1 MPSDKEFSDEKIEK
15 MLEEARMKP
24 VPPQVLKGFKDDVM
38 RRIEA
43 ERGGQS
49 KPAGPKPGSWF
60 AGGFRLPRVQMTV
73 GAGAFACLILVS
85 IVALTVDH
93 PAPVAPVSKEAREAR
108 AVVSVPGISDGAFQV
123 ASVPAAMTASS
134 QAVSVGAAASVRTS
148 DMMKAASQTQ
158 GPSQAGP
165 AAGRRTSLTVEE
177 ELRLIEE
184 FDDRRF
190 FIRQDITEDEL
201 ASA

>member
-1 MPSDKEFSDEKIEK
+1 MPSDNEFSDEKIEK
-15 MLEEARMKP
+15 MLEESRMKP

-43 ERGGQS
+43 QAPR
-49 KPAGPKPGSWF
+49 KPDAGPKPGRWF

-93 PAPVAPVSKEAREAR
+93 PAPVAPASKEAR
-108 AVVSVPGISDGAFQV
+108 AVVAVPGISDGAFQV
-123 ASVPAAMTASS
+123 ASVPAVLTAPS
-134 QAVSVGAAASVRTS
+134 QAVSAAAAASVRTS
-148 DMMKAASQTQ
+148 DMMKAAPQLN
-158 GPSQAGP
+158 AP
-165 AAGRRTSLTVEE
+165 AAARKAVLTVEE

-184 FDDRRF
+184 FDDQRF

>member
-1 MPSDKEFSDEKIEK
+1 MRSDNEFSDEKIEK
-15 MLEEARMKP
+15 MLEEARMKT

-43 ERGGQS
+43 QAQAPRKTVPKSGG
-49 KPAGPKPGSWF
+49 WF

-73 GAGAFACLILVS
+73 GAGALASLILVS

-93 PAPVAPVSKEAREAR
+93 SAPTVVAPASKEAR
-108 AVVSVPGISDGAFQV
+108 AVVAVPGISDGAFQV

-134 QAVSVGAAASVRTS
+134 QAVSAAAAASVRTS
-148 DMMKAASQTQ
+148 DMMKAASQPRTM
-158 GPSQAGP
+158 SQVNAP
-165 AAGRRTSLTVEE
+165 TPERKTALTVEE

-184 FDDRRF
+184 FDDQRF

>member
-1 MPSDKEFSDEKIEK
+1 MPSDNEFSDEKIEK
-15 MLEEARMKP
+15 MLEEARMKT

-43 ERGGQS
+43 QAPR
-49 KPAGPKPGSWF
+49 KTAPGPKPGSWF

-73 GAGAFACLILVS
+73 GAGALASLILVS

-93 PAPVAPVSKEAREAR
+93 PAPTVVSPVSKEAR
-108 AVVSVPGISDGAFQV
+108 AVVAVPEI
-123 ASVPAAMTASS
+123 
-134 QAVSVGAAASVRTS
+134 SVRTS
-148 DMMKAASQTQ
+148 DMMKAASQPRT
-158 GPSQAGP
+158 PSQVSAP
-165 AAGRRTSLTVEE
+165 AAARKTALTVEE

-184 FDDRRF
+184 FDDQRF

>member
-1 MPSDKEFSDEKIEK
+1 MPSDNEFNDEKIEK
-15 MLEEARMKP
+15 MLEEARMKT

-43 ERGGQS
+43 QAPR
-49 KPAGPKPGSWF
+49 KPAAGPKSGSWF

-85 IVALTVDH
+85 LVAVTFDR
-93 PAPVAPVSKEAREAR
+93 PAPVAPASKEAR
-108 AVVSVPGISDGAFQV
+108 AVVAVPGISDGAFRV
-123 ASVPAAMTASS
+123 ASAPAALRAPQASD
-134 QAVSVGAAASVRTS
+134 APASARGF
-148 DMMKAASQTQ
+148 DMMKAASQ
-158 GPSQAGP
+158 PQAVSRTAAP
-165 AAGRRTSLTVEE
+165 APERKTALTVEE